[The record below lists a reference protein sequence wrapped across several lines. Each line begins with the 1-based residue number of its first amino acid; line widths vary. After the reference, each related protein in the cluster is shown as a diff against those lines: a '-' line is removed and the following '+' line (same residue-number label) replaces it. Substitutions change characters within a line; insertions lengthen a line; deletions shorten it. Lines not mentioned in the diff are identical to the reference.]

1 MWMWKGCHWVEALR
15 ITHSSVVLRRTTWSS
30 RLASKMRLL
39 IWAVTARGLIGG
51 LVGKVI
57 RRRPSIAAVERSS
70 TGNSVVGSGCG
81 AVAAPAD
88 TRVARTVPA
97 WVVNPVAIG

>member
-1 MWMWKGCHWVEALR
+1 MWMWNGCHWVEALR

-30 RLASKMRLL
+30 RSGSKLWLL
-39 IWAVTARGLIGG
+39 IWAVTARALIGG
-51 LVGKVI
+51 LIWKVI

-81 AVAAPAD
+81 AVAGPAD
-88 TRVARTVPA
+88 TSVARTAPA
-97 WVVNPVAIG
+97 WVV